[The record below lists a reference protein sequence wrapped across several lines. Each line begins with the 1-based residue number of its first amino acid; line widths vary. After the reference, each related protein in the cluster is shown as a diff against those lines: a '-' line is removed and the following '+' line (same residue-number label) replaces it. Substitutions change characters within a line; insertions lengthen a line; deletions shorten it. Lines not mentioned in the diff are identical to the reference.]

1 MSPFRGCLFLF
12 PYLGLLLGQAAR
24 AEPAGPELRDREK
37 DEPARTD
44 QDQTLPEGAV
54 ARFWK
59 WESNSNT
66 TTYGLGFAPDG
77 SWLMVADSSSEV
89 RLWDLSAGK
98 PFRSF
103 SAGARA
109 SIGRAVLCA
118 DGRLLAAQTGLGP
131 TRATLHVWDVE
142 SAHERWRRDTSDLY
156 VSDLCFS
163 PDGRTL
169 ALAAQNTVRLW
180 DTATGKESRILA
192 GRTESIL
199 VLDFSADGKRLAA
212 GDRAG
217 EVRVWNMA
225 SGQLVHQLNPPPE
238 SGTFFA
244 TRSLRFSPDGALL
257 ACGQNSQVLIWDTAT
272 WKEVGKLGEHA
283 GAVFDLAFAP
293 DGRTLAT
300 ACWDAK
306 VRLWEVATWEKRR
319 QFEGHRGRLFHADFS
334 PDGRTLASGSSNGEV
349 LLWDVTG
356 LATERFRQAR
366 PLSAEQLEGLWRE
379 LQGSDAAGA
388 YRAVGVLAAAPRQ
401 AVPFL
406 KDRLRPA
413 TMGSAQVEQWLAD
426 LGAEDFAVREK
437 ATEGLARLG
446 KSAQPALR
454 RAADRH
460 DVRGGP

>member
-1 MSPFRGCLFLF
+1 
-12 PYLGLLLGQAAR
+12 
-24 AEPAGPELRDREK
+24 
-37 DEPARTD
+37 
-44 QDQTLPEGAV
+44 V
-54 ARFWK
+54 
-59 WESNSNT
+59 
-66 TTYGLGFAPDG
+66 
-77 SWLMVADSSSEV
+77 
-89 RLWDLSAGK
+89 
-98 PFRSF
+98 
-103 SAGARA
+103 
-109 SIGRAVLCA
+109 
-118 DGRLLAAQTGLGP
+118 
-131 TRATLHVWDVE
+131 
-142 SAHERWRRDTSDLY
+142 
-156 VSDLCFS
+156 
-163 PDGRTL
+163 
-169 ALAAQNTVRLW
+169 
-180 DTATGKESRILA
+180 LA
-192 GRTESIL
+192 GRTESVL
-199 VLDFSADGKRLAA
+199 VLAFSSDGKLLAA

-217 EVRVWNMA
+217 EVRVWNSA

-244 TRSLRFSPDGALL
+244 TRSLRFSPDSALL
-257 ACGQNSQVLIWDTAT
+257 ACGQNGQVLIWDTVT

-356 LATERFRQAR
+356 LATERFRQVR
-366 PLSAEQLEGLWRE
+366 PLSAEELESLWRE

-388 YRAVGVLAAAPRQ
+388 YRAVGMLAAAPRQ

-413 TMGSAQVEQWLAD
+413 TVGSTQVEQWLAD

-437 ATEGLARLG
+437 ATEGFARLG

-454 RAADRH
+454 RALTDATSAEARKRAEDLEFRKRIG
-460 DVRGGP
+460 DLLDKMETEAPTPEQLVTFRALEVLEILGSPEARAVLQTLAEGAAGAERTEQAKASLARLARRAASPR